1 MKTPFDLPASKLPN
15 IGTTIFTEMSAL
27 ARAHGALN
35 VSQGFPDLDP
45 PAQLVAAVSS
55 AMQSGSAA
63 NQYAPMAGHMVLRE
77 WIAEDMAS
85 RFGVAYD
92 PEQEVTVG
100 AGASSLIFAAIQ
112 AWVGENDEVILME
125 PAYDLYA
132 PAVRLAGGVIRRVE
146 RRAEDDGVDF
156 EALRAVLDRRTRLV
170 ILNSPHN
177 PTGACMSPADLES
190 LHQVLA
196 GSHAILLSDEVY
208 GPIVHDGRP
217 VTSVAAHP
225 GLAERSLV
233 AQSFGKILH
242 ATGWKVGSLV
252 GPAGLMEE
260 VRKVHQYD
268 VFSTAG
274 PMQLGIASFLRS
286 EAGQEHLAE
295 LSAMYT
301 AKRNRLLNGIRDT
314 RWRFRPAEG
323 GFFQILSYQDFLD
336 APDGQVTRGWTKS
349 PEIGLATIPVS
360 SFYDARHP
368 MRAAST
374 RIRIC
379 FAKGDDTIDLA
390 AEKLRWVSANPEAAA
405 NAAAIAEI

>member
-1 MKTPFDLPASKLPN
+1 MNTPFDLPASKLPHV
-15 IGTTIFTEMSAL
+15 GTTIFTEMSAL

-35 VSQGFPDLDP
+35 VSQGFPDMEP
-45 PAQLVAAVSS
+45 PAPLVSAVSA

-77 WIAEDMAS
+77 WIAEDMAT
-85 RFGVAYD
+85 RFGVSYD
-92 PEQEVTVG
+92 PEREVTVG

-146 RRAEDDGVDF
+146 RRADDDGVDF

-177 PTGACMSPADLES
+177 PTGACMRPEDLEA

-196 GSHAILLSDEVY
+196 ASHAILLSDEVY

-217 VTSVAAHP
+217 VTSVAGHP

-274 PMQLGIASFLRS
+274 PMQLGIAAFLRS
-286 EAGQEHLAE
+286 EAGQAHLAG
-295 LSAMYT
+295 LAAMYT

-323 GFFQILSYQDFLD
+323 GFFQTLSYAGFLD
-336 APDGQVTRGWTKS
+336 EPDGRVTRGWTRF
-349 PEIGLATIPVS
+349 PAIRLATIPVS
-360 SFYDARHP
+360 AFYDARHP
-368 MRAAST
+368 MRTSST

-379 FAKGDDTIDLA
+379 FAKGDDTIDQA
-390 AEKLRWVSANPEAAA
+390 VERLRWIAENPEAAA
-405 NAAAIAEI
+405 EAARLEA